1 MNPVQRWKKCLLRA
15 VDNYSELLLRAEIGR
30 TMIKIHPGAG
40 RKHPIRQ
47 GTCSGVSTMKIY
59 RVVLSCALLS
69 GITLAQAPNSAPKP
83 AVKADKAQAYYHYAL
98 AHYYEDQATMTG
110 RSDLVSK
117 AVDEY
122 RLAAQY
128 DPESPYL
135 DTEMAE
141 LYAKTGRIR
150 EAVDQADAIIK
161 RDPNNLDARKLL
173 GRIYLRSMGDTQAG
187 PQSRDVLQKAI
198 EQYEQIVRIE
208 PADIDNH
215 LLLGRL
221 YRLNND
227 LLKAEAQF
235 KAAVSLQPDSEEAVT
250 SLAYLYNEEGDTSRA
265 VKVLTAIA
273 PSGQTSKTFAALG
286 YTYEQQKDYKKAIDA
301 YKKSVEQDSDNLD
314 SVRGLA
320 QNLLNDGQT
329 EAALEQYKAITEA
342 DPQDAQAHLR
352 IAELYRRTGKFDQA
366 LESLKKTS
374 TLVTDSLEVPYN
386 TALVYEAQGRYD
398 EAAQILQGLLKKT
411 EKPNFEYTSGDK
423 NNRSVFLER
432 LGTVLREQHKTDA
445 SIAAFQQMLDMGD
458 DNASRGYQQM
468 IETYRD
474 AKQWQKASDVARAA
488 VTKFPNDKQLKMVL
502 ASQQADLGQGDAAVS
517 QLKAL
522 LKNTPEDRDVYIA
535 LSQVEA
541 RLRHWAEAE
550 AAIDEADKLS
560 KPDEKDYIAFVRGS
574 IYERQ
579 KKYDD
584 AEQAFRR
591 VVASD
596 PHNATALNYLGYMMA
611 DRGLRLEEAIALI
624 KKALAVDP
632 QNGAYLDSLG
642 WAYYKL
648 GNYDLAEENLRRAS
662 EKIGN
667 DATIQDHLG
676 ELYFKTGKMK
686 LAAAHF
692 ERALD
697 EWNRGVQTDADPTD
711 VARVQKK
718 LESAKVKLA
727 KESAQAVKQ

>member
-1 MNPVQRWKKCLLRA
+1 ML
-15 VDNYSELLLRAEIGR
+15 
-30 TMIKIHPGAG
+30 KIHPGAG

-47 GTCSGVSTMKIY
+47 GTCSGVFIMKIP

-69 GITLAQAPNSAPKP
+69 GIIAAQNTDAAVKP
-83 AVKADKAQAYYHYAL
+83 AAPAKAGAVKPDKAQAYYHYSL

-122 RLAAQY
+122 RLASQY
-128 DPESPYL
+128 DPESGFL
-135 DTEMAE
+135 DAEMAE

-150 EAVDQADAIIK
+150 EAVEQAEDILK

-198 EQYEQIVRIE
+198 EQYQQIVRLE
-208 PADIDNH
+208 PNDIDNH

-227 LLKAEAQF
+227 LVKAESEF
-235 KAAVSLQPDSEEAVT
+235 KAAVAMQPDSEEAVT
-250 SLAYLYNEEGDTSRA
+250 SLAYLYNEEGDSARA
-265 VKVLTAIA
+265 VKVLTNVAN
-273 PSGQTSKTFAALG
+273 SSQSSKLFAALG

-301 YKKSVEQDSDNLD
+301 YKKSVELDSDNLD

-374 TLVTDSLEVPYN
+374 SLVSDSLEVPYN

-411 EKPNFEYTSGDK
+411 EKPNFEYTAGDK

-432 LGTVLREQHKTDA
+432 LGTIYREQHKTDA
-445 SIAAFQQMLDMGD
+445 SVDTFRQMLDLGD
-458 DNASRGYQQM
+458 DNASRGYQQ
-468 IETYRD
+468 IVETYRD
-474 AKQWQKASDVARAA
+474 AKLWQKATDVAREA
-488 VTKFPNDKQLKMVL
+488 VQKLPNDKQLKMVL
-502 ASQQADLGQGDAAVS
+502 ASQQADIGQGDAAVA

-522 LKNTPEDRDVYIA
+522 LKGTPEDRDIYIA
-535 LSQVEA
+535 LGQVEA
-541 RLRHWAEAE
+541 RLRHWPEAE
-550 AAIDEADKLS
+550 AALNEADKLS

-574 IYERQ
+574 ILERQ
-579 KKYDD
+579 KKYDE
-584 AEQAFRR
+584 AEAAFKQ
-591 VVASD
+591 VIAGD
-596 PHNATALNYLGYMMA
+596 PHNATALNYLGYMLA
-611 DRGLRLEEAIALI
+611 DRGLRLDEAIAMI
-624 KKALAVDP
+624 KKALVMDP

-642 WAYYKL
+642 WAYYKQ

-692 ERALD
+692 ERALA
-697 EWNRGVQTDADPTD
+697 EWNNGVQTDADPTD
-711 VARVQKK
+711 IARVTKK

-727 KESAQAVKQ
+727 KESAQAVKE

>member
-1 MNPVQRWKKCLLRA
+1 ML
-15 VDNYSELLLRAEIGR
+15 
-30 TMIKIHPGAG
+30 KIHPGAG

-47 GTCSGVSTMKIY
+47 GTCSGVSTMKIS

-69 GITLAQAPNSAPKP
+69 GITLAQVPSSAPKDAP
-83 AVKADKAQAYYHYAL
+83 AKPAAKVDKAQAYYHYSL

-122 RLAAQY
+122 RLAAQF
-128 DPESPYL
+128 DPESPFL

-150 EAVDQADAIIK
+150 EAVEQSEAIIK

-198 EQYEQIVRIE
+198 EQYEQIIRIE
-208 PADIDNH
+208 PNDVDNH

-265 VKVLTAIA
+265 VKVLTNV
-273 PSGQTSKTFAALG
+273 PTSAQSSKLFAALG
-286 YTYEQQKDYKKAIDA
+286 YTYEQQKDYKKAIDS
-301 YKKSVEQDSDNLD
+301 YKKSVELDSDNLD

-352 IAELYRRTGKFDQA
+352 IAELYRRSGKFDLA
-366 LESLKKTS
+366 LDSLKKTS

-411 EKPNFEYTSGDK
+411 EKANFEYTSGDK

-432 LGTVLREQHKTDA
+432 LGTILREQHKTDA
-445 SIAAFQQMLDMGD
+445 SVAAFQQMLDMGD
-458 DNASRGYQQM
+458 ENASRGYQQM

-474 AKQWQKASDVARAA
+474 AKLWQKASDVARAA
-488 VTKFPNDKQLKMVL
+488 VQKFPNDKQLKMVL

-517 QLKAL
+517 QLKSL
-522 LKNTPEDRDVYIA
+522 LKGTPEDRDVYIA
-535 LSQVEA
+535 LAQVQA

-550 AAIDEADKLS
+550 AALDQADKLS
-560 KPDEKDYIAFVRGS
+560 KPDERDYISFVRGS

-579 KKYDD
+579 KKYDQ
-584 AEQAFRR
+584 AEEAFRK
-591 VVASD
+591 VVAGDS
-596 PHNATALNYLGYMMA
+596 HNATALNYLGYMLA
-611 DRGLRLEEAIALI
+611 DRGLRLDEAVTLI
-624 KKALAVDP
+624 KKALAIDP

-642 WAYYKL
+642 WAYYKQ

-697 EWNRGVQTDADPTD
+697 EWSRGVQTDADPTD